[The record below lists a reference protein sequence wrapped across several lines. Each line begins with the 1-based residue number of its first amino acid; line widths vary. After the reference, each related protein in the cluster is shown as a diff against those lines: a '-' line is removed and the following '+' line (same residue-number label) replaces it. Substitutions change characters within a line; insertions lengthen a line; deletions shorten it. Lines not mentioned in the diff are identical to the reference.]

1 MWNIA
6 TAVQHNLEVL
16 ARAIRQKKEI
26 KGIQIIKEKLEL
38 SLLQDNM
45 LIYIYIIEPK
55 DPIKLVLELVRQFGK
70 LAKYKIN

>member
-6 TAVQHNLEVL
+6 TAIQHNLEVL

-55 DPIKLVLELVRQFGK
+55 DPIKLVLELVRQFWQVSK
-70 LAKYKIN
+70 VQN